1 MQVLLSALIKV
12 GGLGL
17 HVGAEAVP
25 PVLRKLADEPVQ
37 TFGLTLL
44 FVALTVNWH
53 EKVVPPLE

>member
-1 MQVLLSALIKV
+1 MQVLLLALVKV

-37 TFGLTLL
+37 TFGSTLL
-44 FVALTVNWH
+44 FVALTVSWH
-53 EKVVPPLE
+53 E

>member
-1 MQVLLSALIKV
+1 MQFVRSFVVLV

-17 HVGAEAVP
+17 HVGTEAVP

-37 TFGLTLL
+37 TFGSLLL

-53 EKVVPPLE
+53 E